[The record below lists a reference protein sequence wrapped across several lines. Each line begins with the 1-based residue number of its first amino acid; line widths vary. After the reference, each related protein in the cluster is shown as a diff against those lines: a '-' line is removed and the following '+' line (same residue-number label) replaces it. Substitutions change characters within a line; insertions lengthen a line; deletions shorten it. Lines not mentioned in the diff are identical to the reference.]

1 MQKKA
6 DRRLDL
12 ESSMLAGGL
21 SKSLCLKVGILAL
34 RHLGPKGSDIFGYA
48 KSGRRGGDLETRSG

>member
-1 MQKKA
+1 MQKKT

-12 ESSMLAGGL
+12 DSGMLAGGL
-21 SKSLCLKVGILAL
+21 SMSLCLKVGILAL

-48 KSGRRGGDLETRSG
+48 NIGRRGGVLGIRSG